1 MLTGDSKAVAQKT
14 ADRLGI
20 DLIVWD
26 CKPETKLSSV
36 EEFERTGRTC
46 MLGDG
51 MNDAPSLRRATVG
64 VSMGIMGNDV
74 SVKASDIVLLND
86 DISKIPGVYRLCKR
100 SVKTIFASVIIAMII
115 SVAGAVLAISGTVD
129 PVMVSAV
136 HITSSAIVMLAAS
149 TLLWAK
155 IWAPEYQGKNQ

>member
-1 MLTGDSKAVAQKT
+1 
-14 ADRLGI
+14 
-20 DLIVWD
+20 
-26 CKPETKLSSV
+26 
-36 EEFERTGRTC
+36 

-64 VSMGIMGNDV
+64 VSMGVMGNDV
-74 SVKASDIVLLND
+74 SVKASDIVLLKD

-100 SVKTIFASVIIAMII
+100 SVKTIFASVVIAAVI
-115 SVAGAVLAISGTVD
+115 SIAGAALAILGTVD
-129 PVMVSAV
+129 PIMVATV

-155 IWAPEYQGKNQ
+155 TWVPEHQGKNQ